1 MWLLLII
8 IIGTSIW
15 VFFDAKKIGV
25 KKTDE
30 KSFVNFGPV
39 GWLLCCLGLQI
50 VTFPLYLIKRSDLKK
65 KFQTE
70 ISPAPSRPV
79 SAQSSDYEQQLRKLA
94 KLKEDGII
102 SQEEFDKKKKELL
115 NIQPQPAFMQRE
127 QKERRSNGNF
137 WRWRI
142 L

>member
-1 MWLLLII
+1 MWLLLI

-25 KKTDE
+25 KKKKK

-39 GWLLCCLGLQI
+39 GWLLCSLGLWI

-70 ISPAPSRPV
+70 KTPTFPLSV
-79 SAQSSDYEQQLRKLA
+79 SAQSPDYEQQLRKLA
-94 KLKEDGII
+94 KLKEDGIV

-115 NIQPQPAFMQRE
+115 
-127 QKERRSNGNF
+127 G
-137 WRWRI
+137 